1 MLLTILRRRPRSV
14 SFMVKRSVSNTTPSS
29 KPLQLPRL
37 PVPPLR
43 DTLDRYLKSLEP
55 FLLED
60 EARGG
65 ASFRE
70 SMDTRQAWA
79 KEFELGLGQ
88 TLQERLMGTFAKQIC
103 HTQIYKA
110 HSYLLQTEL
119 DKASPYNWLDDN
131 FWLKKAYLEWRTPL
145 PIYSNWW
152 LAYKN
157 DQTVP
162 LEVVNAEEGDDNCL
176 GISSWQIRRAAWLLS
191 RTLEFKDRLE
201 S

>member
-1 MLLTILRRRPRSV
+1 MLLTALRRRPRSV
-14 SFMVKRSVSNTTPSS
+14 SFMVKRSVSSTTPSS

-65 ASFRE
+65 TSFRE
-70 SMDTRQAWA
+70 SMNSRQAWA

-88 TLQERLMGTFAKQIC
+88 TLQERLVGTFVILKYLIST
-103 HTQIYKA
+103 HT
-110 HSYLLQTEL
+110 LCPTEL
-119 DKASPYNWLDDN
+119 DKASPFNWLDDN
-131 FWLKKAYLEWRTPL
+131 FWLKNAYLEWRTPL
-145 PIYSNWW
+145 PIHSNWW

-162 LEVVNAEEGDDNCL
+162 LEVVNAEGGDDNCL
-176 GISSWQIRRAAWLLS
+176 GISAWQIRRAAWLLS